1 MSVPNYAT
9 RNHPRTLH
17 TILPSGSTT
26 LERAM
31 VDAYDAQPV
40 PIVIEQLAD
49 YGNVDVHLLSAVAY
63 GLNIDAWSTN
73 WTEQMQREA
82 LRNARVIQARKGTP
96 WAIMQVLKAM
106 GQGDAK
112 IIERVKSRCWGDG
125 TKWGTDGAI
134 WGGAHKWNVF
144 AIRLS
149 QQVTE
154 AQARL
159 IINAVNAV
167 KRKSARLVY
176 IDWTENPLRWGD
188 AVRWGSGY
196 TWGSVNA

>member
-17 TILPSGSTT
+17 TVLPSGSTT

-49 YGNVDVHLLSAVAY
+49 YGKVDARLLSAVAY

-82 LRNARVIQARKGTP
+82 LRNARVIQACKGTP

-112 IIERVKSRCWGDG
+112 IMERIKARRWDDGTRWDDDGVVWGDE
-125 TKWGTDGAI
+125 
-134 WGGAHKWNVF
+134 HNWNAF

-149 QQVTE
+149 QPVTE

-167 KRKSARLVY
+167 KRKSAKLIY
-176 IDWTENPLRWGD
+176 IDYAENPLRWDDGK
-188 AVRWGSGY
+188 RWDDGY
-196 TWGSVNA
+196 TWDIVTA